1 MILLELMCLVQNV
14 LARQVIVI
22 ARRFRSLLLCLLS
35 YNGVMSLVRCLHPP
49 PFFFFYRGGG
59 GIVLREIHGTRAGKI
74 A

>member
-22 ARRFRSLLLCLLS
+22 GRRFRSLLLCLLS
-35 YNGVMSLVRCLHPP
+35 YNGVMSLVRCLQPP
-49 PFFFFYRGGG
+49 HLFFLPGGG